1 MQVQIPNQSKK
12 NIKTSLILSNTAIKN
27 LITKSLIPEFDL
39 VKKEISE
46 LHQRID
52 DLEQNSRKNCLKFSG
67 ISEPAQGKEDTD
79 QIFLGVI
86 NKYILVGSSQ
96 QNMHRIAISNSHRL
110 DPRPRPG
117 TRDPPKD
124 IIVKFVRFRDRAL
137 VNSNKRNLK
146 SYNQNPSN
154 SYKIFVNEALTT
166 KRAKLR
172 TCRMDQ
178 LIQSCWTY
186 KGNLFVKNP
195 LCQQWK
201 KRQRKCCT
209 YNLNNKKL

>member
-1 MQVQIPNQSKK
+1 
-12 NIKTSLILSNTAIKN
+12 
-27 LITKSLIPEFDL
+27 
-39 VKKEISE
+39 
-46 LHQRID
+46 
-52 DLEQNSRKNCLKFSG
+52 
-67 ISEPAQGKEDTD
+67 
-79 QIFLGVI
+79 
-86 NKYILVGSSQ
+86 
-96 QNMHRIAISNSHRL
+96 MHRIAISNSHRL

-117 TRDPPKD
+117 TRDPPRD

-137 VNSNKRNLK
+137 VYSNKRNLK

-154 SYKIFVNEALTT
+154 SYKISVNEALTT

-172 TCRMDQ
+172 RCRLDQ

-201 KRQRKCCT
+201 KKAAKMLYLQSQQQEIVT
-209 YNLNNKKL
+209 LNVGGTLFQSTKTTLHPF